1 MRGQLRGLQQER
13 ALAVPQAGC
22 RADISVPLRPR
33 TSWKRVCVCSAAT
46 EVLRSTDVPG
56 ATGPALK
63 LFYRTGWD
71 RAVVHGSLCGD
82 AWRDFPLSKDAG
94 TPDRWLVAEIPLAS
108 AVAPGGKPLLEF
120 VVADTGKANWDKPA
134 AGGNYRMDAPGVY
147 SLRGGQLKKVGGR
160 PVMVVSDLDGT
171 MVGDDAATGAFR
183 SWWEDGGALRGG
195 VLVYNTGRSL
205 QSFLELLRSKSGCMA
220 VPDALILAVGTCVY
234 LRNPAGGPPDS
245 PSGWREDRDWSATL
259 DERWSLKAAREAC
272 YRALEEVGKDS
283 MHFRPAEEQNDHK
296 ITCGVADPAAS
307 RVVDRVNAELERHG
321 VAANV
326 ITSGH
331 GGWKYLDVVPIR
343 AGKLEAL
350 NHVRR
355 HFGFSVA
362 STVACGDSGN
372 DILMLS
378 GENLAIVVGNA
389 QPDLRQW
396 AQQRQASEA
405 PLPSG
410 KHRMLLAT
418 KKEALGILEG
428 LEHFGFK

>member
-1 MRGQLRGLQQER
+1 MQVVTGRGQALRSSQVRPAAGLQ
-13 ALAVPQAGC
+13 
-22 RADISVPLRPR
+22 RPR
-33 TSWKRVCVCSAAT
+33 RTRLVCSATA
-46 EVLRSTDVPG
+46 EALRSAD
-56 ATGPALK
+56 APAASAAPAIK

-71 RAVVHGSLCGD
+71 KAVAHGSLAG
-82 AWRDFPLSKDAG
+82 ASWTDFPLVKAAG
-94 TPDRWLVAEIPLAS
+94 APSRWLVADIP
-108 AVAPGGKPLLEF
+108 VAAGSGADGAALLEF
-120 VVADTGKANWDKPA
+120 VVADAAKQQWDKPQ
-134 AGGNYRMDAPGVY
+134 AGGNYRVDTPGVY
-147 SLRGGQLKKVGGR
+147 SLRGGSLQRVAAR

-171 MVGDDAATGAFR
+171 MVGDDAATGAFK
-183 SWWEDGGALRGG
+183 SWWEDAGALAGG

-205 QSFLELLRSKSGCMA
+205 PSFLELLRSKAGCMA

-234 LRNPAGGPPDS
+234 LRHPSGGPADS
-245 PSGWREDRDWSATL
+245 PSGWREDRDWSAAL
-259 DERWSLKAAREAC
+259 DQSWNLKVARDAC
-272 YRALEEVGKDS
+272 YKALAEVGKDA

-296 ITCGVADPAAS
+296 VTCGVADAAAGG
-307 RVVDRVNAELERHG
+307 VVGTVNSELAAAG
-321 VAANV
+321 VSANV

-331 GGWKYLDVVPIR
+331 GGWKYMDVVPIR

-389 QPDLRQW
+389 QPDLRTW
-396 AQQRQASEA
+396 AQQRQAAEA

-410 KHRMLLAT
+410 KHRLLQAT